1 MTEQPDTSQLG
12 TNFMKDL
19 FTIQTESGQ
28 LWPHIKAHLDGTAN
42 VIDPIAELKD
52 QHARDLAAEARAVHD
67 RLDSLVKAGQDAH
80 AKGDLIAIGKVLD
93 AAYGYTSGARKAKLE
108 AELARANAAV
118 AAVADK
124 LAAL

>member
-1 MTEQPDTSQLG
+1 
-12 TNFMKDL
+12 MKSL
-19 FTIQTESGQ
+19 FEIQTESGQ

-42 VIDPIAELKD
+42 VSDPLAELKD
-52 QHARDLAAEARAVHD
+52 QHALALAAEGRAVHD
-67 RLDSLVKAGQDAH
+67 RLDVLVKAGQDAH
-80 AKGDLIAIGKVLD
+80 AKGDLVAIGKVLD

-118 AAVADK
+118 AAVTAN

>member
-1 MTEQPDTSQLG
+1 MGKPTLT
-12 TNFMKDL
+12 FMKSL
-19 FTIQTESGQ
+19 FQIQTESGQ

-42 VIDPIAELKD
+42 VIDPLAELKN
-52 QHARDLAAEARAVHD
+52 QHALDLAAEGRAVQD
-67 RLDSLVKAGQDAH
+67 RLDALVKAGQDAH
-80 AKGDLIAIGKVLD
+80 AKGDLVALGKVLD
-93 AAYGYTSGARKAKLE
+93 AAYGYTSGVRKAKLE

>member
-1 MTEQPDTSQLG
+1 
-12 TNFMKDL
+12 MKDL

>member
-1 MTEQPDTSQLG
+1 
-12 TNFMKDL
+12 MKDL

-42 VIDPIAELKD
+42 VIDPLAELKD
-52 QHARDLAAEARAVHD
+52 QHALDLAAEGRAVHD
-67 RLDSLVKAGQDAH
+67 RLDALVKAGQDAH

-93 AAYGYTSGARKAKLE
+93 AAYAHTSKARKAKLE
-108 AELARANAAV
+108 AELFVAQVAV
-118 AAVADK
+118 KAVYEK